1 MEALPSWLADA
12 VDAAGVCGVYNAEEW
27 DDLLNPLASRFDDPP
42 VFAEL
47 PPMPH

>member
-12 VDAAGVCGVYNAEEW
+12 VNAAGICGVYNAEDW
-27 DDLLNPLASRFDDPP
+27 GRARSPHALHDDDPP